1 MDGQVSYMNSA
12 RRADETRTGRCGSWL
27 CGKRQTPRVR
37 LTPPSLPRPSSL
49 DALTIVAR
57 HHAASTSI
65 THRTSS
71 PREPVGES
79 ERRGMWF
86 WIRKRRKGE
95 KEEKEERVRKRQER
109 EKNERKKRK
118 GNEQEEK
125 KKGKEK

>member
-1 MDGQVSYMNSA
+1 MNSA
-12 RRADETRTGRCGSWL
+12 RRADKTRTGRCGSWL
-27 CGKRQTPRVR
+27 CGKRQTPRIR
-37 LTPPSLPRPSSL
+37 LAPPSLPRPSSP

-65 THRTSS
+65 TRRTSS

-86 WIRKRRKGE
+86 WIRKRRKG
-95 KEEKEERVRKRQER
+95 EKEERVRKRQER